1 MNQAVLKTIH
11 RIHVVGKC
19 PLGCD
24 DIYQIEFHIDSVVIP
39 VERIQ
44 EVINQLTTDPIYQED
59 LTRKLCESLQC
70 KVVSHGTHSRFVTE
84 CTAEW
89 LS

>member
-1 MNQAVLKTIH
+1 MNQAVLKTVH

-24 DIYQIEFHIDSVVIP
+24 DIYEIEFHIDSVVIP

-44 EVINQLTTDPIYQED
+44 EVINQLTKDAIYQED

-70 KVVSHGTHSRFVTE
+70 KVVSHGAHSKFVTE
-84 CTAEW
+84 CIAEW
-89 LS
+89 RS

>member
-1 MNQAVLKTIH
+1 MNQAVLKTVH

-24 DIYQIEFHIDSVVIP
+24 DIYEIEFHIDSVVIP

-44 EVINQLTTDPIYQED
+44 EVITQLTKSPIYQED
-59 LTRKLCESLQC
+59 LTRKLCECLQC
-70 KVVSHGTHSRFVTE
+70 KVISRGSHSKFVTE
-84 CTAEW
+84 CIAEW
-89 LS
+89 CS